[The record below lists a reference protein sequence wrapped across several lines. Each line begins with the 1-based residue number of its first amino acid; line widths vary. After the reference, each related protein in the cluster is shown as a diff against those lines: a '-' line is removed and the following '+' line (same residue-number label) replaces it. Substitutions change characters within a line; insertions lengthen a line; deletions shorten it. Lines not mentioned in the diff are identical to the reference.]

1 MRNKSREAFR
11 NEWKYLIS
19 TSEKEMLTLRLKP
32 FLQPDSHAGEGGYYI
47 RSLYFDDYWSSAY
60 AEKEAGVLMRKKYR
74 IRIYNNND
82 KFIKL
87 ERKKKFGS
95 YIYKESAP
103 LTREEV
109 EKILKGDYAFLLY
122 SPHSLCREFYIECT
136 CNMMRPRTIVD
147 YERIPWILDAGTVR
161 ITFDSDVRAAIG
173 SYDIFDP
180 GLPAL
185 SVLEPGKLIL
195 EVKFTEMLPQ
205 LLRDVLPPPA
215 AEFTAVSKYVLC
227 YEKTRYMNGFEYW
240 YET

>member
-1 MRNKSREAFR
+1 
-11 NEWKYLIS
+11 
-19 TSEKEMLTLRLKP
+19 
-32 FLQPDSHAGEGGYYI
+32 
-47 RSLYFDDYWSSAY
+47 
-60 AEKEAGVLMRKKYR
+60 MRKKYR

-109 EKILKGDYAFLLY
+109 EKILKGDYEFLLH

-185 SVLEPGKLIL
+185 SVLEPG
-195 EVKFTEMLPQ
+195 
-205 LLRDVLPPPA
+205 
-215 AEFTAVSKYVLC
+215 
-227 YEKTRYMNGFEYW
+227 N
-240 YET
+240 

>member
-1 MRNKSREAFR
+1 
-11 NEWKYLIS
+11 
-19 TSEKEMLTLRLKP
+19 
-32 FLQPDSHAGEGGYYI
+32 
-47 RSLYFDDYWSSAY
+47 
-60 AEKEAGVLMRKKYR
+60 MRKKYR

-109 EKILKGDYAFLLY
+109 EKILKGDYAFLLF

-205 LLRDVLPPPA
+205 LLRDVLPRQQRNLQQFPNMYSVMRKP
-215 AEFTAVSKYVLC
+215 
-227 YEKTRYMNGFEYW
+227 GI
-240 YET
+240 